1 LEFHFN
7 VRQVPGKWTRVARIP
22 FIEERVSGL
31 PGDQLKGAIAY
42 EPINLCP
49 VLAMQFDDMLRDGE
63 HGWMGQNME
72 EITGWNLKGDL

>member
-1 LEFHFN
+1 
-7 VRQVPGKWTRVARIP
+7 
-22 FIEERVSGL
+22 VSGL